1 MSRALNVLE
10 EFAPP
15 SFIDRAALML
25 DEGTVFNQWW
35 KEDEGAEGGDVLPV
49 GTLIKDQQGNIWE
62 RTGTTGL
69 KLIEGSIQGA
79 QFRTIASTIQRVGP
93 FFMTQTGR
101 AIELQPN
108 GSFRRLAGDE
118 SGNLFPDPTGGST
131 YHPPAWKPGE
141 LDLRQQELQI
151 ERERLQADIAQ
162 TEQRLKEIAMQEE
175 AADERQRLNLIAERE
190 MLEMRLDNDKRT
202 LLYSEY
208 GATKRTQMQQQQ
220 SAREMKFQTREDPF
234 AFAQAMS
241 GGPMLGG
248 TPAQAFRQNLSAF
261 ANAPIPGMS
270 INTPIPEM
278 EQILGQMGGMQMPM
292 PGPYVGMAEGG
303 IIDMEQRDGAF
314 SMKPTQ
320 KRTVLVGDGGGII
333 PGVTEALT
341 IEEGPFG
348 IKSVEVTPLAGMAQ
362 GGMTVNP
369 EAMKALLAPLFAD
382 ISPGGYPTAS
392 YGQRAS
398 TLGRFG
404 YQPSLAQVGDAFY
417 LRSPEGQYREI
428 SPYYITGHG
437 AGSTTPT
444 PESAVLMRNIEELQ
458 RLGPIGRGLSTREL
472 PDFLSAFQRPQSVG
486 PFGPMSSLISEPVS
500 GAMMPAPYQVAQEL
514 TRLRYENPTAFEGI
528 MSAYANSYI
537 GGQPT
542 GFSRQAVLGQMGA
555 ATPSAGAFGGRRI
568 GFTGGY
574 L

>member
-1 MSRALNVLE
+1 MAEPIGEQGGAGDFLIAGQTVEDSSGQVYRVMSVNLGGGMVIRL
-10 EFAPP
+10 APIGANGLSTTP
-15 SFIDRAALML
+15 RSQWLSPA
-25 DEGTVFNQWW
+25 GTW
-35 KEDEGAEGGDVLPV
+35 KTELGKIVTTDIHGAIGQ
-49 GTLIKDQQGNIWE
+49 T
-62 RTGTTGL
+62 
-69 KLIEGSIQGA
+69 
-79 QFRTIASTIQRVGP
+79 RTIPWDEWAG
-93 FFMTQTGR
+93 GG
-101 AIELQPN
+101 A
-108 GSFRRLAGDE
+108 GS
-118 SGNLFPDPTGGST
+118 GST

-151 ERERLQADIAQ
+151 ERERLQSDIAQ
-162 TEQRLKEIAMQEE
+162 TEQRLKEIAMQEA
-175 AADERQRLNLIAERE
+175 AADERQRRQLQAERE
-190 MLEMRLDNDKRT
+190 MLEKRLDNDKRT

-234 AFAQAMS
+234 QFAQAMQ

-278 EQILGQMGGMQMPM
+278 ERILGQMGGLQMPM
-292 PGPYVGMAEGG
+292 PGPYVGMAGGG
-303 IIDMEQRDGAF
+303 IIEMEQKNGAF
-314 SMKPTQ
+314 SIKPATEQ
-320 KRTVLVGDGGGII
+320 TVLVGDGAGII

-341 IEEGPFG
+341 VGTNERGAFS
-348 IKSVEVTPLAGMAQ
+348 IKVTPIVGGAQ
-362 GGMTVNP
+362 GGMSVNP

-382 ISPGGYPTAS
+382 ISPGGYPQAG
-392 YGQRAS
+392 YGQRAGL
-398 TLGRFG
+398 LGQFG
-404 YQPSLAQVGDAFY
+404 YQPAMAQVGDAFY
-417 LRSPEGQYREI
+417 LRSPEGGYREI

-458 RLGPIGRGLSTREL
+458 RLGPIGRGLSTAEL
-472 PDFLSAFQRPQSVG
+472 PGFLSGFQRPQSVG
-486 PFGPMSSLISEPVS
+486 PFGPMSSLISEPVT
-500 GAMMPAPYQVAQEL
+500 GTMMPAPYQVAQEL

-555 ATPSAGAFGGRRI
+555 ATPQAGAFGGRRI

-574 L
+574 M